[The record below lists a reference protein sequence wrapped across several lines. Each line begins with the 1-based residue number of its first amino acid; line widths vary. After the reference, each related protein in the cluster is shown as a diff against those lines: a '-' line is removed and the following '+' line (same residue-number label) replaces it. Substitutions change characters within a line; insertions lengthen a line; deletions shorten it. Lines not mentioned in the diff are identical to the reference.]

1 MNSTM
6 VGVICAGSLL
16 TVCMLF
22 GITVVPVGNVGV
34 ISFWGSLS
42 PDPLYPGLAV
52 INPLSSVTIL
62 NTQTQVLH
70 FSDNV
75 PTIEG
80 VNIHLE
86 ASCLFHLT
94 PQQAVQAFEIF
105 GTDIIKTL
113 LIPQFEAAVRE
124 VTSAHSAAALY
135 TAAAR
140 LQMTDTLRDELTKV
154 VRKYGIVIE
163 STPINKLALPQL
175 ITDAI
180 ETKMQLQ
187 QEAEAMQFVL
197 EKERQEADRKVIEA
211 EGTSLAQKIIS
222 GNTTDAMLKWN
233 AIHATELL
241 GASCNAQL
249 VFLSNEGLPVV
260 SPKNSSKPSE

>member
-1 MNSTM
+1 
-6 VGVICAGSLL
+6 
-16 TVCMLF
+16 MLF
-22 GITVVPVGNVGV
+22 GVTVVPVGNVGV
-34 ISFWGSLS
+34 VSFWGTLLS
-42 PDPLYPGLAV
+42 DPLFPGLAV
-52 INPLSSVTIL
+52 INPLSHVAIM

-86 ASCLFHLT
+86 ASCLFHMM
-94 PQQAVQAFEIF
+94 PRKAVMVFEVF
-105 GTDIIKTL
+105 GFNIVKTL
-113 LIPQFEAAVRE
+113 LVPQFEAAVRE

-140 LQMTDTLRDELTKV
+140 LQMTDTLKEELTRIV
-154 VRKYGIVIE
+154 ESYGIIIE

-211 EGTSLAQKIIS
+211 QGTATAQRIIS
-222 GNTTDAMLKWN
+222 GNTTDEMLKWN

-241 GASCNAQL
+241 GASCNAQ
-249 VFLSNEGLPVV
+249 VIFLGNEGLPVV
-260 SPKNSSKPSE
+260 APKNTTASSK